1 MVRVM
6 LREIESVIESVA
18 VFTAV
23 RVLGSVEDTVKEKV
37 CDVVVVGDDELLRE
51 MEVEGDQDDDV
62 DEECVEDGEKVKLGL
77 SEPVGVADI
86 VWLLERV
93 VVAEVLTVVV
103 MEREW
108 VAEALPDSEGVTD
121 AV

>member
-6 LREIESVIESVA
+6 LREIESVIESVT

-51 MEVEGDQDDDV
+51 MEVEGDHDDDV
-62 DEECVEDGEKVKLGL
+62 DEECVEEGEKVKLGL

-86 VWLLERV
+86 VRLLERV

-103 MEREW
+103 MERDW
-108 VAEALPDSEGVTD
+108 VAEALPD
-121 AV
+121 